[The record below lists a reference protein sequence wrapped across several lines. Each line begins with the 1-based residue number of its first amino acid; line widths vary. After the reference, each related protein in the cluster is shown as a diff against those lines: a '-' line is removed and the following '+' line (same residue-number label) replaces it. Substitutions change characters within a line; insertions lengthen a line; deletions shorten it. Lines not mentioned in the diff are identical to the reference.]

1 MKMPTIQIDKCR
13 RCYICVRT
21 CSISALSIVN
31 LQPYVRPEKCTGCG
45 KCADACPFD
54 LISMGDDESTAEE
67 GAK

>member
-21 CSISALSIVN
+21 CPISALSIVN

-45 KCADACPFD
+45 KCVTACPFD
-54 LISMGDDESTAEE
+54 LISMSDNGNAAEE
-67 GAK
+67 GAR